1 LTRLLFAAMTAVA
14 AGVAF
19 VFLLL
24 PLAAIFL
31 RVPLGDLVDQLGNE
45 VFRDALVVS
54 LKTSLIGHMAV
65 LLFGTPTAYLIARRR
80 FFGRGALITLVEL
93 PLVLPPAVAG
103 IALLAAF
110 GRFGLLGG
118 ELDAL
123 GIQIGFTQTAVVLAV
138 AFVEAPFYL
147 RGGIAAFETVD
158 QRLLDA
164 ARTLGAGPARVF
176 ARVALPLAL
185 GGLGASSALA
195 LARGLGEFGAT
206 ILFAGSF
213 QGTTQTL
220 SLAVY
225 SLFDANL
232 DQAIA
237 VGVLLIILSAAIL
250 IVGKLLVRSWTS
262 SPSTSPSPA
271 DRSIFASS

>member
-1 LTRLLFAAMTAVA
+1 MRGFFTAGLVAATAVA
-14 AGVAF
+14 LT
-19 VFLLL
+19 FLVL
-24 PLAAIFL
+24 PLAALFVHTSPGRL
-31 RVPLGDLVDQLGNE
+31 AAQLGNP
-45 VFRDALVVS
+45 VVTDALLVS
-54 LKTSLIGHMAV
+54 LKTSAIAHALV
-65 LLFGTPTAYLIARRR
+65 LAFGTPAAYLLARRR
-80 FFGRGALITLVEL
+80 FPGRALVLALTEL

-110 GRFGLLGG
+110 GRLGLLGG
-118 ELDAL
+118 TL
-123 GIQIGFTQTAVVLAV
+123 GAAGLSIPFTQTAVVLAV

-206 ILFAGSF
+206 IVFAGSL
-213 QGTTQTL
+213 QHVTQTL
-220 SLAVY
+220 PLAIYAEFDRDFDVAI
-225 SLFDANL
+225 SIGALFVV
-232 DQAIA
+232 
-237 VGVLLIILSAAIL
+237 VGAALLLAL
-250 IVGKLLVRSWTS
+250 KLVPAWTRFA
-262 SPSTSPSPA
+262 STSLSRSAPSL
-271 DRSIFASS
+271 SS